1 MSVKLGARS
10 DVTID
15 NKLSSLNPVALV
27 LHNDDINS
35 MDHVVQTLVS
45 NIPEITV
52 EEALEKMLKAHN
64 FGTVILVKCPLE
76 RAELYQQRLIT
87 NNLITT
93 IQT

>member
-1 MSVKLGARS
+1 
-10 DVTID
+10 
-15 NKLSSLNPVALV
+15 
-27 LHNDDINS
+27 

-87 NNLITT
+87 YNLITT
-93 IQT
+93 IKT

>member
-1 MSVKLGARS
+1 MSVKLEANS
-10 DVTID
+10 DVAID

>member
-1 MSVKLGARS
+1 MSVKLEANS
-10 DVTID
+10 DVAID

-93 IQT
+93 IQA

>member
-93 IQT
+93 IQA

>member
-10 DVTID
+10 DVAID

>member
-87 NNLITT
+87 NNLMTT

>member
-52 EEALEKMLKAHN
+52 EEALEKNAQ
-64 FGTVILVKCPLE
+64 GTQLWNRNSCEMSSRTSRTLSATP
-76 RAELYQQRLIT
+76 
-87 NNLITT
+87 NNK
-93 IQT
+93 

>member
-1 MSVKLGARS
+1 
-10 DVTID
+10 
-15 NKLSSLNPVALV
+15 
-27 LHNDDINS
+27 

-87 NNLITT
+87 NNLMTT